1 MKINQRGWI
10 VITILYLMLI
20 FSIMLV
26 ADLGKLPKVQLEKI
40 PYYDI
45 IGHFF
50 LYGIASFVCHRATNR
65 RMMVVFKYP
74 IPFGPFL
81 FTLVT
86 IAEEMLQQILPHRT
100 FSLLDLGAS
109 LLGIVLFY
117 KLGELW
123 FPKNSSQ
130 Y

>member
-1 MKINQRGWI
+1 MKINQRAWI
-10 VITILYLMLI
+10 IIAILYLMLI
-20 FSIMLV
+20 LAIMLV
-26 ADLGKLPKVQLEKI
+26 ADFGKLPDAQLSKI
-40 PYYDI
+40 PNYDI

-65 RMMVVFKYP
+65 RMMMVFKYP

-86 IAEEMLQQILPHRT
+86 IAEEVLQHILPHRT

-117 KLGELW
+117 KIGEIW

>member
-1 MKINQRGWI
+1 
-10 VITILYLMLI
+10 
-20 FSIMLV
+20 
-26 ADLGKLPKVQLEKI
+26 
-40 PYYDI
+40 
-45 IGHFF
+45 
-50 LYGIASFVCHRATNR
+50 
-65 RMMVVFKYP
+65 
-74 IPFGPFL
+74 L

-86 IAEEMLQQILPHRT
+86 IGEEVLQQIIPHRT

-117 KLGELW
+117 RLGELW